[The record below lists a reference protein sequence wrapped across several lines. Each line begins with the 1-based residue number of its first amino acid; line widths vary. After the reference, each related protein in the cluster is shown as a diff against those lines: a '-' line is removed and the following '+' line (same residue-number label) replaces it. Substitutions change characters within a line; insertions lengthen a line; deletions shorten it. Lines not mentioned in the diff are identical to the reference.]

1 MKIKQY
7 QKITLLLTLCTLCFA
22 CGFKLKEYQKLDSSL
37 ASISV
42 KSPASAAQFSYR
54 LENEMKKRGI
64 MVSETAPTQLT
75 ILDYQQSREAASINT
90 SNARQ
95 TETRLTN
102 KVTFNL
108 RGENGKMLLEPNTL
122 SRSKEY
128 YNDSRNISGKVSEER
143 LLQQEID
150 LMLIDLIMRRL
161 ESVQNTP
168 KPGTKEETNGTASST
183 N

>member
-1 MKIKQY
+1 MKIKMY
-7 QKITLLLTLCTLCFA
+7 QKTILILTLSTLCLA

-37 ASISV
+37 ASISL

-54 LENEMKKRGI
+54 LENELKKRGI
-64 MVSETAPTQLT
+64 AVSETAPTQLT
-75 ILDYQQSREAASINT
+75 ILDYQQSRETASINT
-90 SNARQ
+90 NNARQ
-95 TETRLTN
+95 TETRLSN
-102 KVTFNL
+102 KVSFNL
-108 RGENGKMLLEPNTL
+108 RDENGKIILEPNTI

-150 LMLIDLIMRRL
+150 LMLIDLILRRL
-161 ESVQNTP
+161 ESLQN
-168 KPGTKEETNGTASST
+168 KQETNPEEKTDGTASGT